1 MSRRLA
7 VATLL
12 AVASLLPSNP
22 ARAYFEE
29 TAVGA
34 RGLALGSAGLA
45 TISDVSAYYWNP
57 AALTEVRGTEVLLD
71 YAKPFGLDDLNTGA
85 AVVGGRWRGFGWA
98 AAWHHLGVTEVYSED
113 LFSLAAGHRLAEWSS
128 GHVLAGG
135 ATYKLGRAAFQPF
148 RDPGT
153 GSTVDY
159 GSQAK
164 GSLDVGL
171 KWTTPWN
178 VDFAW
183 MGRDLLEPRYEFVLD
198 SGGDLQVTRQ
208 EVAAAFRWNRESTI
222 TVGWQQQ
229 DAGQSSLNAGI
240 EILFYDVFAIR
251 SGISNISRIYES
263 YGSPTELQYNGGFG
277 VFHRGIHVDAA
288 ATTNRDLG
296 ASYRV
301 TLRVPVG
308 GDGRR

>member
-1 MSRRLA
+1 MKRALA
-7 VATLL
+7 VIVGLL
-12 AVASLLPSNP
+12 AATPVH
-22 ARAYFEE
+22 AYFEE

-34 RGLALGSAGLA
+34 RGLALGSSALA
-45 TISDVSAYYWNP
+45 SVSDASAYYWNP
-57 AALTEVRGTEVLLD
+57 AALSEVRRTEVLVD
-71 YAKPFGLDDLNTGA
+71 YAKPFGLGDLNVGSGA
-85 AVVGGRWRGFGWA
+85 VATTAFGTGWA
-98 AAWHHLGVTEVYSED
+98 VAWHHLGVTDVYSED
-113 LFSLAAGHRLAEWSS
+113 LFSLAAGRKLTEFGR

-135 ATYKLGRAAFQPF
+135 LTYKLGRAAFQPF

-153 GSTVDY
+153 GGTVDY

-164 GSLDVGL
+164 GSLDAGL

-183 MGRDLLEPRYEFVLD
+183 VGRDVIEPRYEFVAGT
-198 SGGDLQVTRQ
+198 GGDLQVMRQ

-222 TVGWQQQ
+222 TLGWSQL
-229 DAGQSSLNAGI
+229 DAGRSSLGAGI

-251 SGISNISRIYES
+251 SGVSNVSRIVES

-277 VFHRGIHVDAA
+277 IFHRGWFVDAA

-308 GDGRR
+308 GNGAR